1 MTLLTGIEALA
12 SRPIAPGAGLRA
24 TFITRVYAHLLGAIL
39 VFVAFE
45 VALFKSGVAAKIASA
60 MAGVPWG
67 LVLAA
72 FLLIA
77 WFATRMAWRL
87 DSSVGQYTGMGL
99 YIAAKGLI
107 FVPLLYR
114 ANRVAPGTIE
124 QAAQV
129 TVLGAIGLTLVAWT
143 CRSDFSFLRPF
154 LYWGGTVA
162 LLLIVSAIVFGWHLG
177 TWFSVAMIAL
187 SGTSILYDT
196 AGIVRRYGERG
207 GHQARRHVGAA
218 LSLFASIGM
227 MFWYVLRLTTRL
239 QRG

>member
-1 MTLLTGIEALA
+1 MSAQAVA
-12 SRPIAPGAGLRA
+12 SRPIAPGSSARA
-24 TFITRVYAHLLGAIL
+24 TFITRVYLHLLAAIL

-45 VALFKSGVAAKIASA
+45 VSLFKSGAAAKIASA
-60 MAGVPWG
+60 MSGVPWG

-87 DSSVGQYTGMGL
+87 RSPAGQYAGMGL
-99 YIAAKGLI
+99 YIVAKGLI

-114 ANRVAPGTIE
+114 ADRFASGTIE

-129 TVLGAIGLTLVAWT
+129 TILGALGLTIVAWS
-143 CRSDFSFLRPF
+143 CRNDFSFLRPF
-154 LYWGGTVA
+154 LYWGGTIA
-162 LLLIVSAIVFGWHLG
+162 LILIVSAIVFGWRLG

-187 SGTSILYDT
+187 SGASILYDT
-196 AGIVRRYGERG
+196 AGIARRYGKR
-207 GHQARRHVGAA
+207 RSKRHVGAA